1 MLLVAYLDRRGVR
14 HRALRPSE
22 RGLLGPMIRVSDNDA
37 ASAIYARV
45 GERNRPIYLKRD
57 WPPRECT
64 AGDCGD
70 TDLQI
75 RGPTPR
81 RRSSPKPY
89 PLLPILAFQQR
100 K

>member
-1 MLLVAYLDRRGVR
+1 MGIPRRATAAR
-14 HRALRPSE
+14 ST
-22 RGLLGPMIRVSDNDA
+22 RGL
-37 ASAIYARV
+37 

-75 RGPTPR
+75 RGPTPAVEVR
-81 RRSSPKPY
+81 LSRTQSCPSSPSNNARSEHLDTEDELVFYCPECAE
-89 PLLPILAFQQR
+89 LGFGD
-100 K
+100 